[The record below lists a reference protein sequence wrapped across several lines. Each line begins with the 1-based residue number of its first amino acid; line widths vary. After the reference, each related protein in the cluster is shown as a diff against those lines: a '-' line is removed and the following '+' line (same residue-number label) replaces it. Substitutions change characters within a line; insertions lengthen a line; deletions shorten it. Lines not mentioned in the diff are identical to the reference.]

1 MSRPGVSYIERAFL
15 LLCTNLE
22 RQEQWVDMYHSS
34 LWVYVEENLENSLRR
49 NSGVERAGVL
59 FDAGRFTWLR

>member
-1 MSRPGVSYIERAFL
+1 MSRPGVSHIERAFL
-15 LLCTNLE
+15 LLCTNFE
-22 RQEQWVDMYHSS
+22 RQEEWVDMYHSS
-34 LWVYVEENLENSLRR
+34 LWVYVEGNLENSLRR